1 MRSLKSTFEKWV
13 HGMAKVTFE
22 DNNIK
27 LQEVMSERITIA
39 LEEAA
44 GELESQV
51 KRNTRV
57 DTGQTKNSWQHKVTG
72 SMTEGQHIATVGSP
86 LENAIWEEFGTGEY
100 ALNHDGRKNG
110 WRYRDE
116 KGDWHFTYGKKP
128 SRALHNAVTTKKS
141 KLIKIIADNLKD
153 L

>member
-1 MRSLKSTFEKWV
+1 
-13 HGMAKVTFE
+13 MAEVIFE

-27 LQEVMSERITIA
+27 LQEAMGERIAIA

-57 DTGQTKNSWQHKVTG
+57 DTSQTKNSWQHVVTG
-72 SMTEGQHIATVGSP
+72 SMMAGQHIATVGSP
-86 LENAIWEEFGTGEY
+86 LENAIWEEFGTGEH
-100 ALNHDGRKNG
+100 ALNHDGRKDG
-110 WRYRDE
+110 WSYRDE
-116 KGDWHFTYGKKP
+116 EGVWHHTYGKKP
-128 SRALHNAVTTKKS
+128 NRALHNAVTTKKAA
-141 KLIKIIADNLKD
+141 LIKLVANKLQG